1 MEVFEDGFLVDLA
14 RGFFRLLEILK
25 EVSPCLG
32 RILARKKILGRDFST
47 FAQQDARGL
56 LFEYDAA
63 SICNGV
69 ANRRGSSPKFGKTKG
84 ALR

>member
-1 MEVFEDGFLVDLA
+1 MEVFEDGLFVNLA
-14 RGFFRLLEILK
+14 RRFFRLLEILK

-47 FAQQDARGL
+47 FARQGARCL
-56 LFEYDAA
+56 LSEYDAA
-63 SICNGV
+63 SIYNGV
-69 ANRRGSSPKFGKTKG
+69 ANRGGSRLEFGKTKD